1 VSSTC
6 STSSTRRVNLVI
18 YAYDLKFGL
27 FNLFLDILMQASS
40 RLCFPLC
47 GVTSTR
53 VTSTRNKSIVCQGHV
68 ETKDQT
74 NNLNVQTS
82 IVTLYL
88 WLY

>member
-1 VSSTC
+1 
-6 STSSTRRVNLVI
+6 
-18 YAYDLKFGL
+18 
-27 FNLFLDILMQASS
+27 MQASS

>member
-1 VSSTC
+1 MLIWLNT
-6 STSSTRRVNLVI
+6 
-18 YAYDLKFGL
+18 AYDLKFGL

-53 VTSTRNKSIVCQGHV
+53 NKSIVCQGHV
-68 ETKDQT
+68 ETKDQA

-88 WLY
+88 WFY

>member
-1 VSSTC
+1 VLIWLYT
-6 STSSTRRVNLVI
+6 
-18 YAYDLKFGL
+18 AYDLKFGL

-47 GVTSTR
+47 GVTSTRVTSTR